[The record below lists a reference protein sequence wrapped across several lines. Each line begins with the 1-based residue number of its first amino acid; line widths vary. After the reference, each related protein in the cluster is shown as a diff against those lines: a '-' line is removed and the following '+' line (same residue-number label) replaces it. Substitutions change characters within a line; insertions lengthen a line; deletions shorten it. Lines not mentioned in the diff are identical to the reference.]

1 MKRLI
6 YLLLSASVL
15 TTLSCR
21 KLDDLYIEKTD
32 TENIKNNGYPESF
45 EWSTMQT
52 AEVSIT
58 GFPGLPVIN
67 KTLSIESPDGAVY
80 LKKLINISENHQ
92 VKIQLQSTENQII
105 VKCGEVHVLVPVNDG
120 TASCSLQSGNQDD

>member
-45 EWSTMQT
+45 QWSTQQT
-52 AEVSIT
+52 ADVTII
-58 GFPGLPVIN
+58 GLGGLQVIK
-67 KTLSIESPDGAVY
+67 KTLSIESADGAIY
-80 LKKLINISENHQ
+80 LKKLVNISENQQ
-92 VKIQLQSTENQII
+92 VNIQLPATETQI
-105 VKCGEVHVLVPVNDG
+105 VVRCGRICISVPVKDG
-120 TASCSLQSGNQDD
+120 LASCSLQTGNPDD